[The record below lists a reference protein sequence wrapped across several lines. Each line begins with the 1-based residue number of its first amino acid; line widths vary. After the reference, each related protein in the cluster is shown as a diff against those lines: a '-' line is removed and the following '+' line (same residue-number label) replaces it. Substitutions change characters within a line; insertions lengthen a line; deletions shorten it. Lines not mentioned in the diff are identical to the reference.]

1 MRINYD
7 VESFLVTIRC
17 YLDISEPSPCRD
29 CLFKKNNIS
38 CISYRG
44 DNDISFKQLIRKKIL
59 DAGYENIHA
68 IIRKYLVSMDI
79 KIDDRDSL
87 YRKIKQILFE
97 ENKNGN

>member
-17 YLDISEPSPCRD
+17 YLDVSEPSPCRD

-38 CISYRG
+38 CIGYRG
-44 DNDISFKQLIRKKIL
+44 DNDISFKRLIRKKIL
-59 DAGYENIHA
+59 DAGYENIHY
-68 IIRKYLVSMDI
+68 IVRKYLESSDI
-79 KIDDRDSL
+79 STDDIESL
-87 YRKIKQILFE
+87 YQKIKQILFE